1 MSKLFLAFALLIAL
15 AGGVTVATV
24 IGTQPTMA
32 DDSCRTC

>member
-24 IGTQPTMA
+24 IIAGPCP
-32 DDSCRTC
+32 SSGC